1 MDFKDLKNKSIKELQ
16 DLLSEKRE
24 EVRELRFKAS
34 ENQLKK
40 VREIRNNKKIVAQI
54 LTLLNAK
61 NKK

>member
-1 MDFKDLKNKSIKELQ
+1 MDIKDLKNKSIKELQ